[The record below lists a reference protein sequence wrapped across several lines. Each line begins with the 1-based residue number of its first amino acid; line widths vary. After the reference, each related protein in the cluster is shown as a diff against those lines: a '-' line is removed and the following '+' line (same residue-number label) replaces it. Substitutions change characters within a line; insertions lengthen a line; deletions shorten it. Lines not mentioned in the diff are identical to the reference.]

1 LVNVFSGWF
10 ILWVG
15 GATWEAIKEKRKENN
30 QFSLID
36 KDRLVLFFTGK

>member
-15 GATWEAIKEKRKENN
+15 GATWEAIKEKRKAK
-30 QFSLID
+30 QS
-36 KDRLVLFFTGK
+36 V